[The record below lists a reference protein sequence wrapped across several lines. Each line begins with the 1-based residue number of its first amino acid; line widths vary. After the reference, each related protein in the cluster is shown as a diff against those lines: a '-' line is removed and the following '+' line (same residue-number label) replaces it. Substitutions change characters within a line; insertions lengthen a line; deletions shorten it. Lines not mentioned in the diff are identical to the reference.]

1 MVDDRMAVQE
11 RSERLAIFRARVAVL
26 FERLPMLC
34 GFHVAEDLSV
44 VEVAVHGWPG
54 WTPPGDL
61 DGVLCASLEELL
73 DDCAEEAAEILRG
86 RTFARVMH

>member
-1 MVDDRMAVQE
+1 MVDDRIAVQE
-11 RSERLAIFRARVAVL
+11 RSERVAICRARVAVL

-34 GFHVAEDLSV
+34 GFHVTEDLGV

-61 DGVLCASLEELL
+61 GGVLCAALEDLIE
-73 DDCAEEAAEILRG
+73 DYAEDTVDLLRG
-86 RTFARVMH
+86 TTFARTVH

>member
-1 MVDDRMAVQE
+1 MVDDRIAVQE

-34 GFHVAEDLSV
+34 GFHVTEDLGV

-61 DGVLCASLEELL
+61 GRVLCAALEDLIE
-73 DDCAEEAAEILRG
+73 DNAEDTVDLLRG
-86 RTFARVMH
+86 RTFARAVH